1 MRRSLGLGSAVY
13 VLIAVVIAALGGLI
27 AQLSIG
33 MLVAFLIYAA
43 FAALVHELIVGLA
56 AMHSGWF
63 PAFAV
68 ALITLVIGM
77 LIGFPP
83 VALALL
89 VGFSAATGPA
99 FADMGYDLKAGFM
112 LRGYGSDPGVRA
124 RRPASAA
131 FRRDV
136 RVRHRRRRGADRLSW
151 LLRAEPRRTG
161 GSRLR
166 RDDQRPAP
174 RRTSHGHWSMW
185 AIPGAIIQYLGGP
198 RRQLGILLAT
208 GLLIPF
214 PLAGWAVLIGI
225 ACRILW
231 ERFAKA
237 EGMEVFGA
245 GVIAGDALFAFF
257 TSTWKAAF
265 R

>member
-1 MRRSLGLGSAVY
+1 
-13 VLIAVVIAALGGLI
+13 
-27 AQLSIG
+27 
-33 MLVAFLIYAA
+33 
-43 FAALVHELIVGLA
+43 
-56 AMHSGWF
+56 MHSGWF

-112 LRGYGSDPGVRA
+112 LRGYGSDPGFEIDG
-124 RRPASAA
+124 RRQQLIAAMFAFVVAGIVVLLSYRGLFAQNLVAPVDRVYVATIKAGASS
-131 FRRDV
+131 DV
-136 RVRHRRRRGADRLSW
+136 AW
-151 LLRAEPRRTG
+151 QLLI
-161 GSRLR
+161 
-166 RDDQRPAP
+166 
-174 RRTSHGHWSMW
+174 W
-185 AIPGAIIQYLGGP
+185 AIPGAVVQFLGGP

-214 PLAGWAVLIGI
+214 PLAGWAVVVGI
-225 ACRILW
+225 ACRVVW
-231 ERFAKA
+231 ERVGNSGA
-237 EGMEVFGA
+237 MEVFGA